1 MLMFYDIFFF
11 FKQKTAYEMRIS
23 DWSSDVC
30 SSDLV
35 QTNSPV
41 KEIALHADFIGV
53 HRFNVIGSDVDEEG
67 SSPIES
73 AASKATRIR
82 GVKQHVV
89 ARLEIEAGLRAE
101 VRPAFVDGGRR
112 YSGRKGIVGG
122 KFLLFTGII
131 ATDIDAQSVGDFI
144 GALEIE

>member
-11 FKQKTAYEMRIS
+11 CKQKTAYEMRIS

-82 GVKQHVV
+82 GVKQHVEIGRASCRERVCQYVSILVV
-89 ARLEIEAGLRAE
+89 AVTLKKKRI
-101 VRPAFVDGGRR
+101 
-112 YSGRKGIVGG
+112 YKMNY
-122 KFLLFTGII
+122 
-131 ATDIDAQSVGDFI
+131 
-144 GALEIE
+144 